1 MSRLPFEL
9 AMALRYLRPRRGAVS
24 FITLISVVG
33 VMLGVAV
40 LIIVIGVMGGFSDLL
55 QKKLFSFHSH
65 LKVYERGGLMHEHES
80 VLKRVNTLPHVKGAT
95 PFVEGPVLVETT
107 VLRMVDGEPFTNTVV
122 NPIQLRGIDPETE
135 SSVNSL
141 ATNIIAGKL
150 SVRGN
155 GILVG
160 RTFALTHNLSIGD
173 PILLFSPRHLR
184 EMREARAEGEQLA
197 VLPDEFTLSGVFQMD
212 HHELDS
218 HFMMVSLA
226 NAQELFLD
234 DEEAIHG
241 LMVRLDDPFHAQ
253 ATQNAA
259 AKKLGPRY
267 PTLNWL
273 QEHTEMQAVLVEK
286 QVMFFVLFFVMI
298 VAAFGVTSSLII
310 FVTHKTKEIG
320 LLKAL
325 GASNGQVSG
334 IFFGQGLGIGVAGV
348 GLGYTIGILALKYRN
363 EFLGLLRKWTG
374 QELFPAEIY
383 HFQGLPALIRAED
396 ILLICGCSLL
406 ACVLAGLIPA
416 WNAARLRPVEALRH
430 E

>member
-65 LKVYERGGLMHEHES
+65 LKVYERGGLMHGHED
-80 VLKRVNTLPHVKGAT
+80 VLAKVKTLPHVKGVT

-107 VLRMVDGEPFTNTVV
+107 VTQLIDGKAITNSIV
-122 NPIQLRGIDPETE
+122 NPIQLRGIDPKT
-135 SSVNSL
+135 SLTVNPL
-141 ATNIIAGKL
+141 ARNIISGKL
-150 SVRGN
+150 SVRSN

-160 RTFALTHNLSIGD
+160 RTFARTHQLSIGD
-173 PILLFSPRHLR
+173 PILLFSPQHLR

-197 VLPDEFTLSGVFQMD
+197 ILPDEFTLTGVFQMD

-226 NAQELFLD
+226 NAQELFLN
-234 DEEAIHG
+234 DEEAVHG
-241 LMVRLDDPFHAQ
+241 LMVKLDDPFNAQ
-253 ATQNAA
+253 TTQDAA
-259 AKKLGPRY
+259 NKQLGPRY
-267 PTLNWL
+267 PSINWL

-325 GASNGQVSG
+325 GATNGQVSG

-348 GLGYTIGILALKYRN
+348 GLGYAIGTLALKYRN
-363 EFLGLLRKWTG
+363 EFLTALRKWTG

-383 HFQGLPALIRAED
+383 HFQGLPALIRVED